1 MTEDQF
7 STILKKGFRLAAV
20 LIAFVRPPTVLAEEP
35 RIVDLEFH
43 SEVLGK
49 EMPFTLVRPA
59 DEAAA
64 NGAVLFLLHGRGR
77 HNHSLIE
84 SDEAR

>member
-49 EMPFTLVRPA
+49 EMPFTP
-59 DEAAA
+59 
-64 NGAVLFLLHGRGR
+64 GPTGR
-77 HNHSLIE
+77 
-84 SDEAR
+84 